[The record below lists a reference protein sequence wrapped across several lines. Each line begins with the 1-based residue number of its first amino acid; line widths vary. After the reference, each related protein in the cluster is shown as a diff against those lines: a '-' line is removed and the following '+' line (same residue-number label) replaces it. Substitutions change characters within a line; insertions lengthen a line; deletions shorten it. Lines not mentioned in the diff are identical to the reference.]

1 MEASP
6 LTRWLEAMD
15 ALDANAANACL
26 APTVRVLM
34 ADGRRAQGQPE
45 VTRLIA
51 DFLSRVRRMSHRV
64 ITEWHIDDT
73 WIAEL
78 EATYELSDYFDTGA
92 LPRVIIARIDA
103 QGITDLRVYGAH
115 EHPLSE
121 HRTGEEGM
129 WVGGRWV
136 PPL

>member
-1 MEASP
+1 
-6 LTRWLEAMD
+6 MD
-15 ALDANAANACL
+15 ALDAEGASAVL

-45 VTRLIA
+45 VTGLIA

-64 ITEWHIDDT
+64 ITEWQVDDV

-78 EATYELSDYFDTGA
+78 EATYELTDYFDTGT
-92 LPRVIIARIDA
+92 LPRVVIARVDG
-103 QGITDLRVYGAH
+103 QGITELRVYGAH

-121 HRTGEEGM
+121 HSTGEEGM